1 MTINLMI
8 TRWIVTDFIFAWSSS
23 CALFQGP
30 RSISQPGKESGFTHK
45 GEQGCSTWR
54 VSKVDSSPGQWLHGN
69 LCRLTTEVWEHW
81 SGGLTGGIS
90 RRNKQIAV
98 DLFVTFAGL
107 HQLLLVYGFDIPGT
121 RAKGW
126 PLWLG
131 FQAQM
136 WHLGRG
142 RDGPGLL
149 SDPSACSWQGEAVLK
164 PNDSHTWL

>member
-1 MTINLMI
+1 MAGLKGG
-8 TRWIVTDFIFAWSSS
+8 
-23 CALFQGP
+23 FQP
-30 RSISQPGKESGFTHK
+30 RSVAPRETVQAHNGSVE
-45 GEQGCSTWR
+45 C
-54 VSKVDSSPGQWLHGN
+54 
-69 LCRLTTEVWEHW
+69 W

-136 WHLGRG
+136 RHLGRG

-149 SDPSACSWQGEAVLK
+149 SDRQPAAGRERLFGSPMTVTLGCKSLCRLEGIPSELQTHVVTLV
-164 PNDSHTWL
+164 PT